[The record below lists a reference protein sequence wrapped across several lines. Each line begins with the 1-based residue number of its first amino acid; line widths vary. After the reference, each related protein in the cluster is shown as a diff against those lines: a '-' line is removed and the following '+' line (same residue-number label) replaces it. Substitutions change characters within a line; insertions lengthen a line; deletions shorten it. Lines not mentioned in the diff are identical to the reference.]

1 MMPDQTTKKHSTT
14 TPVAPDDQLQVVLER
29 ILELEAQQ
37 YAAILEQTPPEKMTA
52 AMLTSARQFLES
64 NGVSLDTLRRPGRG
78 AAATARMVEQLRE
91 FCDDEDDD
99 GDQRSDQHP
108 SDQSQRGR
116 GDEDRLPPLPTVE
129 SNAME
134 K

>member
-1 MMPDQTTKKHSTT
+1 MHMKNDTKKNNPPAT
-14 TPVAPDDQLQVVLER
+14 DDQLQDVLER

-78 AAATARMVEQLRE
+78 AVATARMIDQLRQVAE
-91 FCDDEDDD
+91 DHDDDEDDHGGAAKS
-99 GDQRSDQHP
+99 GDHAPHRMLAS
-108 SDQSQRGR
+108 
-116 GDEDRLPPLPTVE
+116 EDDPPLPAVE
-129 SNAME
+129 WDSLE